1 MMNQPMSWKILI
13 LILLLKMKE
22 MHAEL
27 TKYDNDRGKGP
38 SDREKIFEREMHW
51 ATLCFYGKCT

>member
-1 MMNQPMSWKILI
+1 MLNSPNNTLDSSFKCQFIRDKS
-13 LILLLKMKE
+13 E
-22 MHAEL
+22 TAGN
-27 TKYDNDRGKGP
+27 DNDRGKGP